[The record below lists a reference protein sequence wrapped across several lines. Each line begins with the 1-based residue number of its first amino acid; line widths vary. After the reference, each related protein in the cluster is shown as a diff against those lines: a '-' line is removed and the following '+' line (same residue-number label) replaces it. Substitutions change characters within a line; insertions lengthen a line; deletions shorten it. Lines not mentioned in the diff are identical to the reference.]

1 MKSKITFLA
10 GVLFLI
16 TATGYAQ
23 HPGLVSTAK
32 SPASQVSDEIAYVQK
47 NGYPIVSA
55 LPNNYV
61 KDGTVDYTAAI
72 QQALNQHRL
81 VIFPPFPVLINDQ
94 GLTIHDYQEIY
105 FPPGSM
111 IQLMPSKKP
120 GYEILRV
127 HNVNHVKIF
136 NPTISGDKNQH
147 LGQGGEWGMGISI
160 RGATDVWVYH
170 PRIENCWGDGIYIGD
185 ANIPYSKNVYISGG
199 VIANNR
205 RNGISVIGAD
215 SLTIDSTVIARNIGT
230 SPRGGIDIEPNTP
243 RNVIN
248 HILISHVY
256 TKENFGGILFGLK
269 NMNNNKSPQS
279 VHISLI
285 NIADSGSTYGL
296 IIEKNSNNNGS
307 KMNYITGQVVI
318 DTATFID
325 NKKEPIGYED
335 YLASD
340 SGPEYIL
347 SHIKIVKQKQDI
359 TIPYLQVLN
368 QQILN
373 TSKIQIIQ

>member
-23 HPGLVSTAK
+23 HPGSVSTAK
-32 SPASQVSDEIAYVQK
+32 SPARQVSDEIAYVQK

-61 KDGTVDYTAAI
+61 RDGTVDYTAAI

-94 GLTIHDYQEIY
+94 GLTIYDNQEIY

-111 IQLMPSKKP
+111 IQLMPSNKTN
-120 GYEILRV
+120 YEILRV
-127 HNVNHVKIF
+127 HNVNHVEIF

-160 RGATDVWVYH
+160 LGATDVWVYH

-215 SLTIDSTVIARNIGT
+215 SLTIDSTMISKNTGT
-230 SPRGGIDIEPNTP
+230 WPKGGIDIEPNTP

-248 HILISHVY
+248 HILVSHVY
-256 TKENFGGILFGLK
+256 TKDNYGGII
-269 NMNNNKSPQS
+269 
-279 VHISLI
+279 ISLNGFSKMKYLNDV
-285 NIADSGSTYGL
+285 NISLENIKDSGSNYGL
-296 IIEKNSNNNGS
+296 MIVKINNNEENENPISGKIIVDS
-307 KMNYITGQVVI
+307 
-318 DTATFID
+318 ATFIN
-325 NKKEPIGYED
+325 NKNEPIWYKE
-335 YLASD
+335 YLTNN
-340 SGPEYIL
+340 SGPKYVM
-347 SHIKIVKQKQDI
+347 SHLKIVKQNQDI